1 MPRFKTAVILAAA
14 FLLAVSSFCAADD
27 VDNIDTGASLGGF
40 FIESIT
46 GQSPAALGLASDGAQ
61 VIRIGEAVAGGDYI
75 GAVTLTAELAG
86 NRVIASVPVLGQ
98 AKMLADVGRWFGN
111 YMYKVMGDRNFT
123 AMYRELSDYPADTWP
138 SSYQDLSGG
147 MYPVFRAHFQGL
159 ARDYAG
165 QVLHDAGYD
174 GKITDPEAERIVFKA
189 FLERARFERACDSAG
204 LRGKKRTP
212 ENLKTALEEN
222 MAIDA
227 GIAAEEAR
235 EMEKLRLQ
243 AIAAEA
249 DKEENPE
256 PVDIE
261 AEVAQEMEAMEQQQ
275 TAQEEQPSPEPT
287 DTVTPVPDDAVV
299 VAQDK
304 PQDAQPP
311 QNGQTGEAEN
321 ETAETESVTMITWT
335 VSAAPDDD
343 QTVFTVTVTNESPRA
358 VNGFSCSAEPV
369 GDYESGGV
377 GWGSSPSFDTIEP
390 GQSIDFTA
398 LAMGDVDGIVLSFFT
413 EEGAAGSETVLSVHK
428 TTHHADG
435 TYRGSFN
442 GEGISGA
449 ITITINGTS
458 VTGRLDGAYSDPDQ
472 NISNSASIEGSFD
485 PDTGSIIAQ
494 WSGTAVGTIVYRG
507 EKRKVNEPIAGTIR
521 GAFSRSFLAGDWS
534 GGSAYISTSGS
545 WSAQ

>member
-1 MPRFKTAVILAAA
+1 MTRYKVLVFSLAAL
-14 FLLAVSSFCAADD
+14 FLLAPAIRADEL
-27 VDNIDTGASLGGF
+27 DNIDTGASLGGF
-40 FIESIT
+40 FIESLT
-46 GQSPAALGLASDGAQ
+46 EQSPAALGLASDGAQ
-61 VIRIGEAVAGGDYI
+61 VIRIGEAVAAGDYI

-86 NRVIASVPVLGQ
+86 NRVISAVPVLGQ

-111 YMYKVMGDRNFT
+111 YMYKVMGDRNFAT
-123 AMYRELSDYPADTWP
+123 MYRELSDYPEDTWP
-138 SSYQDLSGG
+138 SSYKDLSGG

-165 QVLHDAGYD
+165 HVLHDAGYE
-174 GKITDPEAERIVFKA
+174 GKIGDSEAERIVFEA
-189 FLERARFERACDSAG
+189 FLERARFERACDTAG
-204 LRGKKRTP
+204 LKGKERTP
-212 ENLKTALEEN
+212 DDLKSTLEEN

-227 GIAAEEAR
+227 EIAAEEAR
-235 EMEKLRLQ
+235 EMEKMRLQ
-243 AIAAEA
+243 AMAAEA
-249 DKEENPE
+249 EAEENPK

-261 AEVAQEMEAMEQQQ
+261 AEVAQEMEAMEQQTEQ
-275 TAQEEQPSPEPT
+275 PKPDAKPAEPPMPVPGDAVMAAQEKPDTGPQAGDGEQTCE
-287 DTVTPVPDDAVV
+287 
-299 VAQDK
+299 AQ
-304 PQDAQPP
+304 
-311 QNGQTGEAEN
+311 NETTEAEQG
-321 ETAETESVTMITWT
+321 TIISWT
-335 VSAAPDDD
+335 VSAAPDGD
-343 QTVFTVTVTNESPRA
+343 QTVFTVTVTNESPQA

-377 GWGSSPSFDTIEP
+377 GWGSSPSFDIIEP
-390 GQSIDFTA
+390 GQSITFMA
-398 LAMGDVDGIVLSFFT
+398 LAMGDVDGIVLSFLT
-413 EEGAAGSETVLSVHK
+413 DEGAAGSETALSVHK

-521 GAFSRSFLAGDWS
+521 GAFSKSFLAGDWS

-545 WSAQ
+545 WSAE